1 MQLKVKVCGLKEV
14 SNLNSI
20 IAMSPDFIGLIFY
33 NQSPR
38 YVGEINDLK
47 SIRKIDSKLTG
58 VFVNESIETII
69 GIHKSYNLDYVQLH
83 GDESVNQAK
92 ILHANGIKI
101 IKAFQIS
108 DTFDWESINP
118 YQEFT
123 DIFLFDTK
131 CHSYG
136 GSGVKFNWHLLDN
149 YKLNTP
155 FILSGGIGSEDVS
168 KLKSIKHEYLIGV
181 DVNSRFET
189 KPGLKNEK
197 LVNQFIKEIRK

>member
-1 MQLKVKVCGLKEV
+1 M
-14 SNLNSI
+14 
-20 IAMSPDFIGLIFY
+20 
-33 NQSPR
+33 
-38 YVGEINDLK
+38 
-47 SIRKIDSKLTG
+47 
-58 VFVNESIETII
+58 
-69 GIHKSYNLDYVQLH
+69 QLH

-108 DTFDWESINP
+108 ETFDWESINP
-118 YQEFT
+118 YQKFT

-136 GSGVKFNWHLLDN
+136 GSGIKFNWHLLDN